1 MKNAFASRN
10 VKPDLDCVSADS
22 AWECMN
28 MIKNRLADLITLDP
42 ADAYRANRYFGLEP
56 LAAEDYG
63 TATEQ
68 PIFYAVAVVK
78 RTDLT
83 TNLWNLRTKKACGSA
98 FGDMAGWHVPV
109 NYLISIKELYVKNC
123 HVPKI
128 AGEYFGRS
136 CFPGSLDYNYNTL
149 YTNPRALCLRCYSK
163 GSDYCSRSQRE
174 YYYGDT
180 GAFRCL
186 NEGEGDV
193 AFVRHTSVQAN
204 TDGRNTDQW
213 ARPNRQT
220 DYELICKDGTR
231 KSIEKYA
238 DCNLMKVP
246 SRVVMVGGHRTEIQR
261 SYLWNML
268 NFAQQLFGSDTNP
281 DFSLFE
287 SQKEHPD
294 LIFSDAC
301 VQLFPIEIDIN
312 TYLGSDV
319 LELIHKTDPRICNK
333 TTGLVIYKFNFIVLA
348 FLPYLISF

>member
-1 MKNAFASRN
+1 
-10 VKPDLDCVSADS
+10 
-22 AWECMN
+22 
-28 MIKNRLADLITLDP
+28 
-42 ADAYRANRYFGLEP
+42 
-56 LAAEDYG
+56 
-63 TATEQ
+63 
-68 PIFYAVAVVK
+68 
-78 RTDLT
+78 
-83 TNLWNLRTKKACGSA
+83 
-98 FGDMAGWHVPV
+98 
-109 NYLISIKELYVKNC
+109 
-123 HVPKI
+123 
-128 AGEYFGRS
+128 
-136 CFPGSLDYNYNTL
+136 
-149 YTNPRALCLRCYSK
+149 
-163 GSDYCSRSQRE
+163 
-174 YYYGDT
+174 
-180 GAFRCL
+180 
-186 NEGEGDV
+186 V

-231 KSIEKYA
+231 KSIERYA

-281 DFSLFE
+281 DFALFE

-319 LELIHKTDPRICNK
+319 LELIHNTDPRICNK
-333 TTGLVIYKFNFIVLA
+333 ASSLIINNF
-348 FLPYLISF
+348 YLITLLACLTNVILF